1 MNIVYS
7 SDENYVQ
14 HMAVSI
20 FSLLENNKEIKEI
33 NIYIL
38 SNDIS
43 GRSKEELSHIVEEQ
57 FHRNIIFIEFA
68 SFKERLNLNMEWFI
82 SLSAYARLFLP
93 EMLPDNCEK
102 VIYIDS
108 DTVICTSLS
117 ELWNTDL
124 KNCSVGGVLDTVL
137 PQFKSAVG
145 LKKEDAYI
153 NSGIL
158 LIDIK
163 KWRNERTQDEFVQ
176 FIEKYGGR
184 VSHHDQ
190 GTINGVLHDKILV
203 LNPRFNVM
211 TPMFTTRYENLFKLY
226 RIAGKYYSK
235 DEILEAKQHPV
246 IIHFVPEFV
255 GRVWEYE
262 CRHPKKKLYRK
273 YLEHTVWRNHLV
285 HSKTHESVKIKMI
298 HWIQC
303 RLPLALQKV
312 IGM

>member
-33 NIYIL
+33 NVYIL

-43 GRSKEELSHIVEEQ
+43 SRSKEELIRIVEEQ
-57 FHRNIIFIEFA
+57 FHQNVFFIEFA
-68 SFKERLNLNMEWFI
+68 PFKERLNLKMEWSI

-102 VIYIDS
+102 VIYIDC

-117 ELWNTDL
+117 ELWDTDL
-124 KNCSVGGVLDTVL
+124 KSCLVGGVMDTVL

-145 LKKEDAYI
+145 LKKEDVYI
-153 NSGIL
+153 NSGVL

-163 KWRNERTQDEFVQ
+163 KWRDERTQDEFVH
-176 FIEKYGGR
+176 FIETHGGR

-190 GTINGVLHDKILV
+190 GTINGVLNDRILI
-203 LNPRFNVM
+203 LSPRFNVM

-226 RIAGKYYSK
+226 QISGEYYSK
-235 DEILEAKQHPV
+235 DEILEAKKHP
-246 IIHFVPEFV
+246 IIVHFVPEFV
-255 GRVWEYE
+255 GRAWEYE

-273 YLEHTVWRNHLV
+273 YLKHTVWRNHLV
-285 HSKTHESVKIKMI
+285 HAQTKESVKIRI
-298 HWIQC
+298 LHWIWR
-303 RLPLALQKV
+303 RLPLGFQKI
-312 IGM
+312 IGV

>member
-38 SNDIS
+38 SNNIS
-43 GRSKEELSHIVEEQ
+43 GKSKEELSHIVEKE
-57 FHRNIIFIEFA
+57 FRRNIIFIEFA
-68 SFKERLNLNMEWFI
+68 PFKERLNLNMEWSI
-82 SLSAYARLFLP
+82 SLSSYARLFLP

-102 VIYIDS
+102 VIYIDC
-108 DTVICTSLS
+108 DTVICTSLL

-124 KNCSVGGVLDTVL
+124 KSSSVGGVLDTVL
-137 PQFKSAVG
+137 PQFKTAVG

-153 NSGIL
+153 NAGIL
-158 LIDIK
+158 LIDIN
-163 KWRNERTQDEFVQ
+163 KWRNERTQDKFVQ
-176 FIEKYGGR
+176 CIEEHNGR
-184 VSHHDQ
+184 VPHHDQ
-190 GTINGVLHDKILV
+190 GTLNGVLHDEILV
-203 LNPRFNVM
+203 LNPRFNAM

-226 RIAGKYYSK
+226 QIAGKYYSK
-235 DEILEAKQHPV
+235 NEILEAKRHPV

-262 CRHPKKKLYRK
+262 CRHPKKKLYRE
-273 YLEHTVWRNHLV
+273 YLDCTIWRNQLV
-285 HSKTHESVKIKMI
+285 HTEMNESVKMRMI

-303 RLPLALQKV
+303 RLPLALQRI

>member
-43 GRSKEELSHIVEEQ
+43 GKSKEELRHIIEGQ
-57 FHRNIIFIEFA
+57 FRRNIFFIEFA
-68 SFKERLNLNMEWFI
+68 PFKERLKLNMEWSI
-82 SLSAYARLFLP
+82 SLSSYARLFLP
-93 EMLPDNCEK
+93 EMLPDDCEK
-102 VIYIDS
+102 VIYIDC
-108 DTVICTSLS
+108 DTVVCTSLL
-117 ELWNTDL
+117 ELWDTDL
-124 KNCSVGGVLDTVL
+124 KKCSVGGVLDTVL

-145 LKKEDAYI
+145 LKREDTYI
-153 NSGIL
+153 NAGVL

-163 KWRNERTQDEFVQ
+163 KWRSERTQDEFIQ
-176 FIEKYGGR
+176 FIETYGGR

-190 GTINGVLHDKILV
+190 GTINGVLHDRILV
-203 LNPRFNVM
+203 LNPRYNVM

-226 RIAGKYYSK
+226 QIACKYYSK
-235 DEILEAKQHPV
+235 DEILEAKQYPV

-262 CRHPKKKLYRK
+262 CHHPKKKLYQK
-273 YLEHTVWRNHLV
+273 YLERTIWKNHFV
-285 HSKTHESVKIKMI
+285 HAEIQESAKIRFI

-303 RLPLALQKV
+303 RLPLILQKV
-312 IGM
+312 IDL